1 MTRTHCALSL
11 LALGPLPFREFAVIT
26 GWPRKTSLKTISWLQ
41 ETGRIEHR
49 DGMWR
54 LACGY

>member
-54 LACGY
+54 LA